1 MPTNDAHTLRE
12 CTYPARNS
20 DQVGLLGLPQRFL
33 MALASQSHRSSRSAG
48 SYRRPSMLFRPV
60 TIMAFGALVSLTG
73 GYMMLRADADDVE
86 NASPSSATPEL
97 NTSTLQHAE
106 FNTALPSMR
115 ATPQLAASDFP
126 NAVTSQ
132 NALDQVV
139 AQASQRSVELEAV
152 ATQPVAPQATGTKPA
167 ESPANSTPQAA
178 PQATPQTAPQATPP
192 VAAPANSQPPV
203 TPAGRNGIDP
213 NAKPT
218 NTAPAAIVGS
228 PEAELALGLSLAA
241 SEPVKA
247 RQHLSNALLSDS
259 LGPLDARRASEA
271 LVELG
276 RTLVFTPV
284 YNANDPM
291 FFQYT
296 VAPNDSLEK
305 IVRRHKIG
313 CDWRLVQRI
322 NNIKKPEAIRVG
334 QRLKL
339 PKGPFSAV
347 VSKRDYR
354 VDICMGAG
362 ADRVV
367 LTSLPCG
374 LGSAN
379 GTPTG
384 NFKVRAGSKLL
395 NPEWIHPVTGEHF
408 AADDPK
414 NPIGEHWLGIEGTD
428 ATNAQL
434 AGYGIHGT
442 IDVDS
447 IGQDRS
453 LGCVRLLADDVAIVW
468 ECLGDGAQVE
478 IRK

>member
-1 MPTNDAHTLRE
+1 
-12 CTYPARNS
+12 
-20 DQVGLLGLPQRFL
+20 
-33 MALASQSHRSSRSAG
+33 
-48 SYRRPSMLFRPV
+48 
-60 TIMAFGALVSLTG
+60 MAFGAVVSLTG
-73 GYMMLRADADDVE
+73 GYMMLRADADDGEGLSETSARVE
-86 NASPSSATPEL
+86 LHNAV
-97 NTSTLQHAE
+97 
-106 FNTALPSMR
+106 PSMR
-115 ATPQLAASDFP
+115 ATAQLATAEFP
-126 NAVTSQ
+126 VTEPQ
-132 NALDQVV
+132 PAALDQVV
-139 AQASQRSVELEAV
+139 ANAAQRSVELEAV
-152 ATQPVAPQATGTKPA
+152 ATQTAAPKPA
-167 ESPANSTPQAA
+167 ESPAQSPPQSPPQVSTPSTTPSTTQA
-178 PQATPQTAPQATPP
+178 P
-192 VAAPANSQPPV
+192 VSPN
-203 TPAGRNGIDP
+203 GRNGIDP
-213 NAKPT
+213 NAKPA
-218 NTAPAAIVGS
+218 NTAATAATGT

-247 RQHLSNALLSDS
+247 RQHLSNALLADT

-271 LVELG
+271 LIELG
-276 RTLVFTPV
+276 RILVFTPV

-296 VAPNDSLEK
+296 VAPNDTLEK

-362 ADRVV
+362 TDRVV

-384 NFKVRAGSKLL
+384 SFKVRVGSKLL

-414 NPIGEHWLGIEGTD
+414 NPIGEHWLGLEGTD

-453 LGCVRLLADDVAIVW
+453 LGCVRLLADDIAVVW
-468 ECLGDGAQVE
+468 ECLSDGAPVE

>member
-1 MPTNDAHTLRE
+1 MSE
-12 CTYPARNS
+12 STYPARIA
-20 DQVGLLGLPQRFL
+20 DQGGLLGLSQSFLMRFL
-33 MALASQSHRSSRSAG
+33 MALASQSHRSSRSTG
-48 SYRRPSMLFRPV
+48 SYRQPSILFRPV
-60 TIMAFGALVSLTG
+60 TIMAFGAVVSLTG
-73 GYMMLRADADDVE
+73 GYMMLRADADDGEGLSETSARVE
-86 NASPSSATPEL
+86 L
-97 NTSTLQHAE
+97 HNTV
-106 FNTALPSMR
+106 PSMR
-115 ATPQLAASDFP
+115 ATAQLATAEFP
-126 NAVTSQ
+126 VTEPQ
-132 NALDQVV
+132 PAALDQMVASAARRSNELNAV
-139 AQASQRSVELEAV
+139 AEQTPATKPIDSPAQAE
-152 ATQPVAPQATGTKPA
+152 PQS
-167 ESPANSTPQAA
+167 SPT
-178 PQATPQTAPQATPP
+178 ATPTATPATTPATPP
-192 VAAPANSQPPV
+192 TV
-203 TPAGRNGIDP
+203 RNGIDP
-213 NAKPT
+213 NAKPA
-218 NTAPAAIVGS
+218 NTAATAATGT

-247 RQHLSNALLSDS
+247 RQHLSNALLADT

-271 LVELG
+271 LIELG

-296 VAPNDSLEK
+296 VAPNDTLEK

-362 ADRVV
+362 TDRVV

-384 NFKVRAGSKLL
+384 SFKVRVGSKLL

-414 NPIGEHWLGIEGTD
+414 NPIGEHWLGLEGTD

-453 LGCVRLLADDVAIVW
+453 LGCVRLLADDIAVVW
-468 ECLGDGAQVE
+468 ECLG
-478 IRK
+478 